1 MNMRLMIATIAMVL
15 MIGCG
20 YGISS
25 GTGKKIGQVVKIGE
39 YGAVCTT
46 YEGEL
51 MRGGF
56 SGGTGVNGQ
65 AFHFSVKDKKL
76 ADELTKIMEDQQEI
90 EVTYVKSVFSGPC
103 SGDAGVW
110 VTGYRILS
118 APQRPADAKEAIK
131 QELLQK
137 LKELEAK

>member
-1 MNMRLMIATIAMVL
+1 MNMRLTIATIAMVL
-15 MIGCG
+15 MVGCG
-20 YGISS
+20 YGITN

-65 AFHFSVKDKKL
+65 SFHFSVKDKIL
-76 ADELTKIMEDQQEI
+76 ADELTKIMEGQQEI
-90 EVTYVKSVFSGPC
+90 EVTYEKSMLSGPC

-110 VTGYRILS
+110 VTSYRILS
-118 APQRPADAKEAIK
+118 VPQRPADAKEALK
-131 QELLQK
+131 QELLEK
-137 LKELEAK
+137 LKKLDTQ